1 MGAGFQCRNL
11 LTFQRHNDRC
21 AARAREPGLLENGI
35 HVVYTNETKAL
46 VPATFSICGRRALRV
61 RSVECI
67 GDAPAV
73 PAGAMRQ
80 QAAIASGYAS
90 CFMLCGAHREAGR
103 VGRET
108 APSCAAHAQAP
119 ASPSDFLKTM
129 NKTQEQPLRLDL
141 IELARESGMAVLLD
155 ARIGREQYVSVS
167 GSLAALARFA
177 HAVRGDAE
185 ADGSNDDER

>member
-1 MGAGFQCRNL
+1 
-11 LTFQRHNDRC
+11 
-21 AARAREPGLLENGI
+21 
-35 HVVYTNETKAL
+35 
-46 VPATFSICGRRALRV
+46 
-61 RSVECI
+61 
-67 GDAPAV
+67 
-73 PAGAMRQ
+73 
-80 QAAIASGYAS
+80 
-90 CFMLCGAHREAGR
+90 
-103 VGRET
+103 
-108 APSCAAHAQAP
+108 
-119 ASPSDFLKTM
+119 M